1 MESGARL
8 PTVAEVVAASGV
20 KESTAIYRLR
30 RFERGQISREEL
42 FLTVREARVR
52 GQRGK
57 RGEGSAEWQALGISP
72 RPERLADIRGETPL
86 ELRRRSKRE
95 EAAL

>member
-20 KESTAIYRLR
+20 KESTAMYRLR

-42 FLTVREARVR
+42 FLTVREA
-52 GQRGK
+52 
-57 RGEGSAEWQALGISP
+57 LDDDTP
-72 RPERLADIRGETPL
+72 RDERLESIPGMTKL
-86 ELRRRSKRE
+86 ERRYGRKTV
-95 EAAL
+95 